1 MHQNKYN
8 GAKTSRKVIGAELRN
23 KLLYMAVI
31 LAIPVITF
39 AYPFK
44 FETCN
49 LGWQH
54 VHHDHN
60 EESYQQAWCNAHNGI
75 MEYENEDF
83 TRVDCLTK
91 THAVEFDFANKW
103 AESIGQALHYG
114 IMTGKKPLVV
124 LILDEPDK
132 QMVYFKRIQ
141 KIGKK
146 YKIDTEYVTNDI
158 LQLDKEGKCLN
169 PKCKCN
175 INVVIHHDF

>member
-1 MHQNKYN
+1 MHQNKYY
-8 GAKTSRKVIGAELRN
+8 GAKTSRKVIGADLRN

-75 MEYENEDF
+75 MEYENEDY
-83 TRVDCLTK
+83 TRVDCLNYVPEETEETTK
-91 THAVEFDFANKW
+91 
-103 AESIGQALHYG
+103 
-114 IMTGKKPLVV
+114 KKA
-124 LILDEPDK
+124 K
-132 QMVYFKRIQ
+132 A
-141 KIGKK
+141 KK
-146 YKIDTEYVTNDI
+146 DTETVKRARGGRTI
-158 LQLDKEGKCLN
+158 
-169 PKCKCN
+169 
-175 INVVIHHDF
+175 DF

>member
-1 MHQNKYN
+1 MGLKK
-8 GAKTSRKVIGAELRN
+8 KTVFIIS
-23 KLLYMAVI
+23 LLLIPCAV
-31 LAIPVITF
+31 L

-44 FETCN
+44 LETCN

-60 EESYQQAWCNAHNGI
+60 EESYQQAWCKAHNGI

-103 AESIGQALHYG
+103 HESIGQALHYG
-114 IMTGKKPLVV
+114 VMTNKKPMVV
-124 LILDEPDK
+124 LILDEPET
-132 QMVYFKRIQ
+132 QMVYYKRVK

-146 YKIDTEYVTNDI
+146 YRFDTEYVTNDI
-158 LQLDKEGKCLN
+158 LNLDKDGKCFN
-169 PKCKCN
+169 PKCKCHNDMNQNTIHQN
-175 INVVIHHDF
+175 IYTVV